1 MEHFISVR
9 DLKIRYLEKGDGLP
23 FLLLHGFN
31 FSADTWVEMGLFDEL
46 SKAYTVY
53 SFDMPYGSKSKS
65 DKFDATDRDEYA
77 VFLKD
82 LLKTLEVQEPL
93 LLGASISGDVVL
105 RYLSAGYSAKL
116 GIVAGPAGVKGLA
129 DRLGK
134 IAVPLLAVWGSKD
147 TLSSPDGG
155 QIIETQV
162 KNSEIHIIE
171 GAGHACY
178 LDKPEEFKTI
188 VADFLKKFAG

>member
-1 MEHFISVR
+1 MERVISLR
-9 DLKIRYLEKGDGLP
+9 GLKIRYLEKGIGLP
-23 FLLLHGFN
+23 FVLLHGFS

-46 SKAYTVY
+46 SKEYMVY
-53 SFDMPYGSKSKS
+53 SFDMPYGSKSRS
-65 DKFDATDRDEYA
+65 DKFDAEDRDEYA
-77 VFLKD
+77 AFLKD
-82 LLKTLEVQEPL
+82 LLSTLDIQEPL
-93 LLGASISGDVVL
+93 LLGASISGDIAL

-116 GIVAGPAGVKGLA
+116 GIVAGPAGVHGIA

-147 TLSSPDGG
+147 TISPPDSG
-155 QIIETQV
+155 QLIESHV
-162 KNSEIHIIE
+162 KKSEVHILK

-188 VADFLKKFAG
+188 VADFLKKFPG